1 MMTRRA
7 TASTNKS
14 LPFLPILVDLRN
26 KHCLVVGAGTVAAAK
41 IESLLHCGARI
52 EVVSP
57 GAVRA
62 ISDRASAGTIT
73 WRRRRFAPEDV
84 RGKFLVI
91 AATGSVRTNRAIFRA
106 SAAHGVLCNS
116 VDDPQRCNFFFP
128 ALVRRGP
135 LQIAISTGGCSPSL
149 AARMRRDLEV
159 QFGPEWGRWVE
170 HLGKLRS
177 AILAQQTTPLARR
190 RRLEQIAT
198 PQAFR
203 AFLRAGARRAG
214 ATAGNKTR

>member
-1 MMTRRA
+1 MTRRA
-7 TASTNKS
+7 NASTNNF
-14 LPFLPILVDLRN
+14 LPFFPLFVDLRN
-26 KHCLVVGAGTVAAAK
+26 KTCLVVGAGTVAATK
-41 IESLLHCGARI
+41 IESLLCCGARI

-62 ISDRASAGTIT
+62 ISDRASEGTIT
-73 WRRRRFAPEDV
+73 WHRRRFASADV

-91 AATGSVRTNRAIFRA
+91 AATGSVRTNRTIFRA
-106 SAAHGVLCNS
+106 STAHGILCNS

-149 AARMRRDLEV
+149 AARMRRDLEI
-159 QFGPEWGRWVE
+159 QFGPEWGKWVE

-177 AILAQQTTPLARR
+177 AILARQTPALAPR

-203 AFLRAGARRAG
+203 AFLRAGARRKS
-214 ATAGNKTR
+214 ATARKKPR